1 MNIDRNAAREF
12 ICLLSDGGWHEI
24 YELHSRY
31 RLYPDVI
38 FSLVRFFLNNG
49 LIQKEGRM
57 VRISDQL
64 SNKHFALLNK
74 LQKTV
79 RPKALDNFEA
89 GRLTYAYRYV

>member
-1 MNIDRNAAREF
+1 
-12 ICLLSDGGWHEI
+12 
-24 YELHSRY
+24 
-31 RLYPDVI
+31 
-38 FSLVRFFLNNG
+38 
-49 LIQKEGRM
+49 M